1 MLFQSYYK
9 EDANLLFFVKLVY
22 KKVNEFSI
30 GKNMSYKKLNEF

>member
-1 MLFQSYYK
+1 MNF
-9 EDANLLFFVKLVY
+9 KLKKRFY